1 VTTKAK
7 ADDETTTGTAAQ
19 AGTAAQTRPAT
30 ADEALPVCGAP
41 HFLPVL
47 AAQVTCTEPP
57 DDPDLPPGRPG
68 HEHRRQD
75 GDALYTWR

>member
-1 VTTKAK
+1 MTTKDRAK
-7 ADDETTTGTAAQ
+7 AEGEAA
-19 AGTAAQTRPAT
+19 AEPAK
-30 ADEALPVCGAP
+30 AEEAPAPVCGAP
-41 HFLPVL
+41 HFLPAL
-47 AAQVTCTEPP
+47 AAQVTCTEPA